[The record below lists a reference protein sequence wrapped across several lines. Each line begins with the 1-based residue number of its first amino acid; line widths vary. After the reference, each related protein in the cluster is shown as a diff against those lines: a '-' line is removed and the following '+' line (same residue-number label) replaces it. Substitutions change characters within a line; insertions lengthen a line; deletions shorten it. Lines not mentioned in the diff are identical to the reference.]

1 MTMSTGTQPPATKP
15 PRERTPEQ
23 LLGSVERL
31 IQSRVCE
38 MAPHL
43 YGPERDDAAQSAR
56 VEAWVA
62 ANRYSTAYG
71 ARFSTYVT
79 PFITGA
85 IASYLRGEV
94 KQADIRRRARRL
106 GCEYLAEEAD
116 DFDLFYDD
124 DAKIAARLQTASD
137 RIVAAMFCGLGGAP
151 PLPGEAGIEKE
162 ERTIAARAVEAALL
176 KVSPIQR
183 KIFED
188 RYRQNRPMKD
198 IAAEAGMPERTLRW
212 HHEKLMDLLRDE
224 MTAAGITELP
234 EDE

>member
-1 MTMSTGTQPPATKP
+1 MSTGSQPPATKS

-23 LLGSVERL
+23 LLGSVEQL
-31 IQSRVCE
+31 IQSRVRD

-43 YGPERDDAAQSAR
+43 FGAERDDAAQSAR

-71 ARFSTYVT
+71 ARYSTYVT
-79 PFITGA
+79 PYITGA

-106 GCEYLAEEAD
+106 GGEYLAEEPD

-124 DAKIAARLQTASD
+124 DARLAGRLQTAAD
-137 RIVAAMFCGLGGAP
+137 RIVAAMVCGLGGAP
-151 PLPGEAGIEKE
+151 PLPGEAGMEKQ
-162 ERTIAARAVEAALL
+162 ERTLAAQAVEAALV
-176 KVSPIQR
+176 KASPIQR

-198 IAAEAGMPERTLRW
+198 IADEVKMPERTLRW

-224 MTAAGITELP
+224 MAAAGITELP